1 VGPTQWPHRK
11 RPEQRRKARSQDQRT
26 QRQSRE
32 EWQQRATGCAAI
44 AEWQPQAGFDGW
56 SQGGKQQALWL
67 YRPAQAG
74 HEKARMSLDDSPP
87 RPIPAERKVIVAIDG
102 PAGAGKSTIARH
114 LARHFGLLNL
124 ETGAMYRAFGL
135 KALRAALPL
144 DESKGLEALSAE
156 TGIRLEPGEEENRV
170 LLDDEDVT
178 GLIRNQTVTD
188 AASRVSV
195 FPAIRAWMVRLQQ
208 QLGAGGGVV
217 MEGRDIGTVV
227 FPHADVKIF
236 LDAAPEVRG
245 LRRFD
250 QLGPSPAVQADEVIR
265 DLRARDAR
273 DRNRA
278 DSPLKPA
285 PDAILLDSTHMTLE
299 QAVQAAEEIVA
310 SRLSLPVEQQ

>member
-1 VGPTQWPHRK
+1 
-11 RPEQRRKARSQDQRT
+11 
-26 QRQSRE
+26 
-32 EWQQRATGCAAI
+32 
-44 AEWQPQAGFDGW
+44 
-56 SQGGKQQALWL
+56 
-67 YRPAQAG
+67 
-74 HEKARMSLDDSPP
+74 MSLDESLP

-144 DESKGLEALSAE
+144 DESKGLEALAAE
-156 TGIRLEPGEEENRV
+156 TSVRLEPGEEENRV
-170 LLDDEDVT
+170 LLDEEDVT
-178 GLIRNQTVTD
+178 GFIRNQTVTD
-188 AASRVSV
+188 AASKVSV

-250 QLGPSPAVQADEVIR
+250 QLGPSPAVQPEEVIR
-265 DLRARDAR
+265 DLRARDSR

-299 QAVQAAEEIVA
+299 EAVQAAEKIVA
-310 SRLSLPVEQQ
+310 SRLNLSV

>member
-1 VGPTQWPHRK
+1 
-11 RPEQRRKARSQDQRT
+11 
-26 QRQSRE
+26 
-32 EWQQRATGCAAI
+32 
-44 AEWQPQAGFDGW
+44 
-56 SQGGKQQALWL
+56 
-67 YRPAQAG
+67 
-74 HEKARMSLDDSPP
+74 MSLDESLP

-144 DESKGLEALSAE
+144 DESRGLEALTAE
-156 TGIRLEPGEEENRV
+156 TSIRLEPGEEENRV

-208 QLGAGGGVV
+208 QLGADGGVV

-227 FPHADVKIF
+227 FPYADVKIF

-250 QLGPSPAVQADEVIR
+250 QLGPGPAVQREEVIR
-265 DLRARDAR
+265 ELRARDAR

-299 QAVQAAEEIVA
+299 EAVEAAENIVA
-310 SRLSLPVEQQ
+310 TRLNLPVEPQ

>member
-1 VGPTQWPHRK
+1 
-11 RPEQRRKARSQDQRT
+11 
-26 QRQSRE
+26 
-32 EWQQRATGCAAI
+32 
-44 AEWQPQAGFDGW
+44 
-56 SQGGKQQALWL
+56 
-67 YRPAQAG
+67 
-74 HEKARMSLDDSPP
+74 MSLDESPL
-87 RPIPAERKVIVAIDG
+87 RPISPERKVIVAIDG

-124 ETGAMYRAFGL
+124 ETGAMYRAFAL
-135 KALRAALPL
+135 KALRAAVPL
-144 DESKGLEALSAE
+144 DESAGLETLAAE
-156 TGIRLEPGEEENRV
+156 TTIRLEPGEEENRV

-178 GLIRNQTVTD
+178 GQIRNQLVTD

-208 QLGAGGGVV
+208 QLGAAGGVV

-250 QLGPSPAVQADEVIR
+250 QLGPSPAVQAEEVIR

-285 PDAILLDSTHMTLE
+285 PDAIPLDSTNMTLDE
-299 QAVQAAEEIVA
+299 AVRAAEDIVSA
-310 SRLSLPVEQQ
+310 RLDLPLQEA

>member
-1 VGPTQWPHRK
+1 
-11 RPEQRRKARSQDQRT
+11 
-26 QRQSRE
+26 
-32 EWQQRATGCAAI
+32 
-44 AEWQPQAGFDGW
+44 
-56 SQGGKQQALWL
+56 
-67 YRPAQAG
+67 
-74 HEKARMSLDDSPP
+74 MSLDESLSHLVSP
-87 RPIPAERKVIVAIDG
+87 ERKVIVAIDG

-124 ETGAMYRAFGL
+124 ETGAMYRAFAL
-135 KALRAALPL
+135 KALRAAVSL
-144 DESKGLEALSAE
+144 DESPALETLAAE
-156 TGIRLEPGEEENRV
+156 TTIRLEPGEEENRV

-178 GLIRNQTVTD
+178 GLIRNQLVTD

-208 QLGAGGGVV
+208 QLGADGGVV

-250 QLGPSPAVQADEVIR
+250 QLGPSPAVQAEEVIR

-285 PDAILLDSTHMTLE
+285 ADAIPLDSTNMTLDE
-299 QAVQAAEEIVA
+299 AVRAAEDIVSA
-310 SRLSLPVEQQ
+310 RLDLPLQEA